1 MYLYA
6 NRIKEENP
14 EASLA
19 SSAVCHAIRG
29 KEAMKQHRIPEKS
42 RKSVKRNTKNTVC
55 SAQF

>member
-1 MYLYA
+1 MYLNA
-6 NRIKEENP
+6 NRKEENP

-19 SSAVCHAIRG
+19 SLVVCHAIRG
-29 KEAMKQHRIPEKS
+29 KAAMKQHRIPEKS